1 MAENQSS
8 SSSSACCSYSS
19 CWWNSSTWWSKL
31 WASARRVRDLNDFS
45 PAQTLSVDE
54 DAVMVRKFGAIDLVL
69 LGVGA
74 TIGSGIFVLT
84 GTVAS
89 TAGPGEDFTF
99 SSSISPHVRV
109 SRKWSVSFMFVKK
122 HLFRLFWLIEFD
134 SYCCYRLNARSVFVK
149 ISKLG
154 VVLSFLLAGAVSML
168 NALCYA
174 ELASRFP
181 AVIGGSYM
189 YAYTAFNELTAFL
202 TFAQILPDCHVG
214 AASIARSLSSY
225 LVEMLELLPAM
236 KGKIPSWMGVGGK
249 ELFGG
254 AISINILA
262 PILLLLF
269 TVLLCWG
276 VEESSALNSFMT
288 VIKVVILLAVIVVGS
303 FEIDVS
309 NWSPFA
315 PNGSK
320 AILSGATIVF
330 FAYLGFDAVPMSAE
344 ESKRPHRDLPIGI
357 LGSLF
362 ICAILYIG
370 VCLVITGMVPYKLLA
385 GDAPLAEAFTLKG
398 LKYFSILISIG
409 SISGLTTTL
418 LINLYAQARTYVV
431 LGRDGLLPSIF
442 AKIHPTSHT
451 PVPSQV
457 WVGVAAAIL
466 AGLFNVDS
474 LSQTFTVGSLIGY
487 AVVCACLVTLRWEE
501 KAANQGSTKWLS
513 NRQEGV
519 ICLIAV
525 SCCGFGIG
533 LCFRYSVPYIV
544 WLVTASIAVLA
555 HIKLHYCQDRA
566 EHRILLPT
574 RPLLASHRH
583 FLQHVLVCSATVC
596 GVVEIC
602 YRRRNF
608 APFYAFY
615 GQYHAKL
622 ARLNGT
628 TDYHSLL
635 AESS

>member
-1 MAENQSS
+1 MAENQTSSSSSS

-89 TAGPGEDFTF
+89 TAGPG
-99 SSSISPHVRV
+99 
-109 SRKWSVSFMFVKK
+109 
-122 HLFRLFWLIEFD
+122 
-134 SYCCYRLNARSVFVK
+134 
-149 ISKLG
+149 
-154 VVLSFLLAGAVSML
+154 VVLSFLLAGAVSVL

-303 FEIDVS
+303 FEINVS

-344 ESKRPHRDLPIGI
+344 ESKTPHRDLPIGI

-487 AVVCACLVTLRWEE
+487 DVVCACLVTLRWED

-513 NRQEGV
+513 NWQEGV

-544 WLVTASIAVLA
+544 WLVTALIAVLA
-555 HIKLHYCQDRA
+555 HIKLHYCQVYVNPPGFSCP
-566 EHRILLPT
+566 LVPFLPVI
-574 RPLLASHRH
+574 AIFFNM
-583 FLQHVLVCSATVC
+583 FLFAQLPYAAWWRFVIVGIISLV
-596 GVVEIC
+596 
-602 YRRRNF
+602 
-608 APFYAFY
+608 FYAFY

-622 ARLNGT
+622 ASLNGT

-635 AESS
+635 A